1 VEEAEAAEEEQQE
14 EEALPKAFV
23 FFLKDDPE
31 NDPEN
36 NPEEDENVL
45 YLLLY
50 HKELLLDAN
59 ATDDND
65 IVEDESTA
73 ETNGRIWNAPK
84 ELEEKLVSVTIMINR
99 RDIISTNNNMDCSN
113 STTSNHV
120 LDNTGTKSTLL

>member
-1 VEEAEAAEEEQQE
+1 VEEAEAAEEEQQPQE

-23 FFLKDDPE
+23 FFLKD
-31 NDPEN
+31 DPEN

-73 ETNGRIWNAPK
+73 ETNGRIWNAPP
-84 ELEEKLVSVTIMINR
+84 EIEEKLVSVTIMINR

-113 STTSNHV
+113 STTSNHA